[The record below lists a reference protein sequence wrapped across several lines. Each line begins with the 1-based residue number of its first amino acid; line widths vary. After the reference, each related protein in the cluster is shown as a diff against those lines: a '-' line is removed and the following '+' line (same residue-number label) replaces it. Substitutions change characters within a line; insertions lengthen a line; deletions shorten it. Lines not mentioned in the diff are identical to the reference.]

1 MPHKQPYMQMIINNV
16 ALRSV
21 GYKIP
26 SPLVAIKIDNAES
39 GVQTAFTATL
49 HILGDANKQ
58 AHVGSFEMMLYEFA
72 QMRGGSVLPCY
83 IEIGW
88 CGDSES
94 IATDEYGDKQVLSI
108 QGQFISFT
116 STVRTGYMEYVLS
129 GIGNLTSTATVRG
142 IAIPAV
148 NGNYRPSNVVEAV
161 LNYINADELFDYDI
175 DHDDEIVHIHKPS
188 CVTSLGEY
196 INGNSDSVNG
206 SRGLIQESYSE
217 GSKSAAY
224 GLPHN
229 RSTDYY
235 RKAGYTNKEIRDLM
249 GAPVSQTQRSTSSYS
264 FSVTEPTFHKKGVIR
279 YKNNVNLAN
288 YVAEDVLIWGGL
300 HTNILDISA
309 TYNGVTQSLLGSGTM
324 VQTGM
329 AMTLKGDT
337 LITNDNRQNSYSA
350 TVDSM
355 YAAGNALN
363 NLNAVATQFNTNMT
377 VTIVGSPKQ
386 YSVKDSVKIVVYT
399 GGTLNPIT
407 GIYQILKVS
416 HNINGTSYK
425 TTLTVVRLNLTSAN
439 NTVANVSGYTRTTKK
454 NGIQS
459 AAQQADGPLYLGQ
472 PFQHLANILKRGRL

>member
-1 MPHKQPYMQMIINNV
+1 MPHRQPYMQMVINNV

-26 SPLVAIKIDNAES
+26 SPLVAIKFENSENGI
-39 GVQTAFTATL
+39 QTAFTATL
-49 HILGDANKQ
+49 HILGDARKQ
-58 AHVGSFEMMLYEFA
+58 THVGSFEMMLYEFA

-88 CGDSES
+88 CGSDENIALDSDGS
-94 IATDEYGDKQVLSI
+94 RQLLSM
-108 QGQFISFT
+108 QGQFVSFT

-129 GIGNLTSTATVRG
+129 GIGNFTSTATVRG

-148 NGNYRPSNVVEAV
+148 NGNYRPSDVVEAV
-161 LNYINADELFDYDI
+161 LDYINADELFEYDI

-196 INGNSDSVNG
+196 ITGTSDTSG
-206 SRGLIQESYSE
+206 SRGLIQESYNE

-224 GLPHN
+224 GLPNN
-229 RSTDYY
+229 RSIDYY
-235 RKAGYTNKEIRDLM
+235 KRAGYTNTEIRQMM
-249 GAPVSQTQRSTSSYS
+249 GAPVAQTQRSTSSYS
-264 FSVTEPTFHKKGVIR
+264 FSIVEPTFHQKGIIR

-288 YVAEDVLIWGGL
+288 YVGSDTLIWGGL

-309 TYNGVTQSLLGSGTM
+309 TYNGVTQSLLGSGNM

-337 LITNDNRQNSYSA
+337 LITTNNRQNSYSA

-355 YAAGNALN
+355 YSAGNALN
-363 NLNAVATQFNTNMT
+363 NLNAVATQLNTNIT
-377 VTIVGSPKQ
+377 VTIVGSPKV
-386 YSVKDSVKIVVYT
+386 YSVNDSVKIIVYT

-407 GIYQILKVS
+407 GIYQIIKVS
-416 HNINGTSYK
+416 HSINGTGYQ
-425 TTLTVVRLNLTSAN
+425 TTLTVKRLNLTSAN
-439 NTVANVSGYTRTTKK
+439 NTVAAVSGYTRTTKK
-454 NGIQS
+454 NGVQS
-459 AAQQADGPLYLGQ
+459 ASQQSSGKLSLGQ
-472 PFQHLANILKRGRL
+472 PFQHIVNILKRGRL

>member
-1 MPHKQPYMQMIINNV
+1 MGHRQPYMQMVINNV

-21 GYKIP
+21 GYKVP
-26 SPLVAIKIDNAES
+26 SPLVAIKLTDAEN
-39 GVQTAFTATL
+39 GLYTAFTATL
-49 HILGDANKQ
+49 HILGDTHKQ

-72 QMRGGSVLPCY
+72 QMKGDSVMPCY

-88 CGDSES
+88 CGDDDS
-94 IATDEYGDKQVLSI
+94 IATDAEGTKQLLSV
-108 QGQFISFT
+108 QGQFVSFT
-116 STVRTGYMEYVLS
+116 SSVKTGYMEYVLS
-129 GIGNLTSTATVRG
+129 GQGNLTSTATVRG

-175 DHDDEIVHIHKPS
+175 DHDDEIVHIRKPS

-196 INGNSDSVNG
+196 INGSTDAKNA

-224 GLPHN
+224 GLPYN
-229 RSTDYY
+229 RSVDYY
-235 RKAGYTNKEIRDLM
+235 RRAGYTNKEIRELM
-249 GAPVSQTQRSTSSYS
+249 RSPVAQTQRSTSSYS

-288 YVAEDVLIWGGL
+288 YVSEDTLIWGGL

-309 TYNGVTQSLLGSGTM
+309 TYNGVTQSLLGSGTL

-329 AMTLKGDT
+329 GLTLKGDT
-337 LITNDNRQNSYSA
+337 LITTDNRQNSYSA
-350 TVDSM
+350 TVESM

-377 VTIVGSPKQ
+377 VTIVGSPKR
-386 YSVKDSVKIVVYT
+386 YSVNDSVKIIVYT

-407 GIYQILKVS
+407 GIYQILKVTHS
-416 HNINGTSYK
+416 INGTGYQ
-425 TTLTVVRLNLTSAN
+425 TALTVVRLNLTSAN
-439 NTVANVSGYTRTTKK
+439 NTVANVSGYTRTTKQ
-454 NGIQS
+454 NGVRSASQQS
-459 AAQQADGPLYLGQ
+459 SGKLSLGQ
-472 PFQHLANILKRGRL
+472 PFQHIANILKRGRL